1 MPRTLLLYGLA
12 AIVGLLVFG
21 VLRTFLG
28 PDIMG
33 IVTIVVLVVCGV
45 VVYRNLQTNRKV
57 ADAAPEQRAEA
68 LAFAPAPGKAALYVF
83 RNQFVGRAVGVN
95 VVIDGREAAQLKSP
109 RFTRILLSPGPHRI
123 AGYIGTNKAP
133 AATDGIELVANA
145 GEIYV
150 AKCEVEPQMVGT
162 TTKFTPIPLD
172 AARTDLQKITKM
184 VVADLAE
191 I

>member
-1 MPRTLLLYGLA
+1 MPRNLLLYGA
-12 AIVGLLVFG
+12 AVIVGLLVFG
-21 VLRTFLG
+21 VLRSLLDPG
-28 PDIMG
+28 IMG
-33 IVTIVVLVVCGV
+33 IITVIGLVVCGV

-57 ADAAPEQRAEA
+57 ADAAPEQRTQA
-68 LAFAPAPGKAALYVF
+68 LSFTPEPGKAALYVF

-95 VVIDGREAAQLKSP
+95 VMIDGREAAQLKSP

-123 AGYIGTNKAP
+123 AGYVGTNRAP
-133 AATDGIELVANA
+133 APTDGIELVANA
-145 GEIYV
+145 GDIYV

-162 TTKFTPIPLD
+162 SIKFTPIPLD
-172 AARTDLQKITKM
+172 AARADLQKITKM